1 MRSLSSPLLS
11 SKMLLKLASFL
22 SVYLSVWW
30 TDKGFME
37 KKNVPVSNLLG
48 ILWK

>member
-22 SVYLSVWW
+22 SICLSLSVWW
-30 TDKGFME
+30 TDKGFKE
-37 KKNVPVSNLLG
+37 KVQ
-48 ILWK
+48 IF